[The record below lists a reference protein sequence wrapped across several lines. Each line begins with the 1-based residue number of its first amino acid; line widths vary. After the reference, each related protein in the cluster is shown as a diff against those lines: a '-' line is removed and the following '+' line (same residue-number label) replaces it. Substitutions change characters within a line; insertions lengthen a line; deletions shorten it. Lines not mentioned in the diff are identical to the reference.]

1 MWWPL
6 YNTFYSVW
14 SLSSRTMRCFR
25 TQWRR
30 TKWNSF
36 WRWRDEEESCVVVPH
51 HTSPGRLVD
60 YPSAPLAVP
69 ALFLNAMM
77 NAKYNQPI
85 KRHTHPFPPHPAGL
99 LPNHCWNYCVCFIRQ
114 LLCSPCFFRHCF
126 PLWSFLVKIRVQIL
140 SNHFRFLK
148 GTFMKLSCSNWT
160 NRNVQKG
167 QTPPSLALHADKSKC
182 LNICI
187 WNSIWTQ
194 ACLVWCVRVTNQ
206 SGLWD
211 QWSCLI

>member
-1 MWWPL
+1 MVSFLQNYEMFSDAVEEDKVEQFLKMAWWGRVVCRRPAPHLPREARWLPL
-6 YNTFYSVW
+6 CPTGGARP
-14 SLSSRTMRCFR
+14 LSQCH
-25 TQWRR
+25 
-30 TKWNSF
+30 
-36 WRWRDEEESCVVVPH
+36 DECQIQP
-51 HTSPGRLVD
+51 T
-60 YPSAPLAVP
+60 
-69 ALFLNAMM
+69 
-77 NAKYNQPI
+77 NQ
-85 KRHTHPFPPHPAGL
+85 KTHTHTHTCSHPAGL

-194 ACLVWCVRVTNQ
+194 ACLVRCVRVTNQ